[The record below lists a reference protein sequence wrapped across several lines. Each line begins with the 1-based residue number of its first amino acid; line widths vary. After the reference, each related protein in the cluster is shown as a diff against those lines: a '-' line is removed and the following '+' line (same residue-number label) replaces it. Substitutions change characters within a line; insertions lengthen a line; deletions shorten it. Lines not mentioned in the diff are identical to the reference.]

1 MRRVAIISLAAAV
14 AVAGCAA
21 RMDVGAHLEPSV
33 SFAAYQNWAW
43 APADALP
50 PSDPRLEN
58 SPFFRD
64 YFEGAVE
71 RQMAL
76 RGLEKTDWGTPDLL
90 LHYHVNVRQRF
101 HLAGA
106 DSDASECR
114 GTECNERVTEY
125 EAGTFVLDAVD
136 PYTNRLVW
144 RGWARTSV
152 DGAIDDQDW
161 LRDQVADAVGRMLR
175 LFPRGVSGD

>member
-1 MRRVAIISLAAAV
+1 
-14 AVAGCAA
+14 
-21 RMDVGAHLEPSV
+21 MDVSAHREPNAD
-33 SFAAYQNWAW
+33 FARYQTFAW
-43 APADALP
+43 GPADALP
-50 PSDPRLEN
+50 TSDPRLDN
-58 SPFFRD
+58 NPFFKD

-71 RQMAL
+71 KELGM

-101 HLAGA
+101 LVAGT
-106 DSDASECR
+106 DSESPYCYGA
-114 GTECNERVTEY
+114 ECNGRITEY

-152 DGAIDDQDW
+152 DGVVDDQDW
-161 LRDQVADAVGRMLR
+161 MRDHIAEAVGKMLR
-175 LFPRGVSGD
+175 LFPRPMASTVSH